1 MYKFHNN
8 LKQVKLKKKTEF
20 TFFFP
25 YFIYQKT
32 LLQIPKQKK
41 QKLGEWISKIWYQF
55 QDLHK
60 SIRQNLE
67 KN

>member
-41 QKLGEWISKIWYQF
+41 QKLGE
-55 QDLHK
+55 
-60 SIRQNLE
+60 
-67 KN
+67 